1 MSSSQDKRTLQLEE
15 GVMEGCSKTNK
26 GTRAKMGGR
35 KGVRSKFGNLERMC
49 FLNAPK
55 HF

>member
-26 GTRAKMGGR
+26 GTRAKMGGEEGSADKIR
-35 KGVRSKFGNLERMC
+35 ES
-49 FLNAPK
+49 
-55 HF
+55 